1 MVIHGGERRMQA
13 IGRSGV
19 IVAALD
25 RQRAQLQPPHFNPEG
40 IRLNFVEPG
49 SSFHLD
55 TVAAD
60 AMDHSGTALALLE
73 RAINDLVRDY
83 NTQPGGWRQPID
95 GHALRDALLLEYER
109 ANNPARPH

>member
-60 AMDHSGTALALLE
+60 AMDHSGTGLALLK
-73 RAINDLVRDY
+73 RAIDDLLRDY
-83 NTQPGGWRQPID
+83 NRQQGSWRHPIAGD
-95 GHALRDALLLEYER
+95 ELRAALLLEYTRRESPVQR
-109 ANNPARPH
+109 H